1 MLVINV
7 INVINVGI
15 VLLFIT
21 GIHASN
27 DIDNGTIPNSQSIH
41 NETTTNQLTNNQD
54 IGNYK
59 KIN

>member
-7 INVINVGI
+7 SI
-15 VLLFIT
+15 VLLSIT

-27 DIDNGTIPNSQSIH
+27 DIDYVTIPNSQSLH
-41 NETTTNQLTNNQD
+41 NETTTNQSTNNKD